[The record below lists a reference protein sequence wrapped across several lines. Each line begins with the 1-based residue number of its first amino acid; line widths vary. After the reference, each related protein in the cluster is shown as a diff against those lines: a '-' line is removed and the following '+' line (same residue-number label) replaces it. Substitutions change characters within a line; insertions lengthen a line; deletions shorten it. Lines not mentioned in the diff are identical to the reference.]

1 MCYHYQVTTSTSQN
15 DDKYK
20 AFYEFPRKIDQ
31 LREEVSQHYA
41 GVEKM
46 EVVVKVEKAEIEKI
60 KDKIKKMEEELV
72 IISPFFLY
80 IKNFDTY
87 AFISLLHY

>member
-1 MCYHYQVTTSTSQN
+1 
-15 DDKYK
+15 
-20 AFYEFPRKIDQ
+20 
-31 LREEVSQHYA
+31 
-41 GVEKM
+41 M